1 MEGEVDEESQEF
13 EQSSVDLDFSRQ
25 ESLSAV
31 EEEDQLSLVVNP
43 VDKALARAM
52 ERIKALEKK

>member
-1 MEGEVDEESQEF
+1 MEGEVDEDSQAF

-25 ESLSAV
+25 ESMSAV
-31 EEEDQLSLVVNP
+31 EEEDQLPLVVNP

>member
-1 MEGEVDEESQEF
+1 MEGEVDEDSQAF

-25 ESLSAV
+25 ESMSAV
-31 EEEDQLSLVVNP
+31 EEEDQLALVVNP